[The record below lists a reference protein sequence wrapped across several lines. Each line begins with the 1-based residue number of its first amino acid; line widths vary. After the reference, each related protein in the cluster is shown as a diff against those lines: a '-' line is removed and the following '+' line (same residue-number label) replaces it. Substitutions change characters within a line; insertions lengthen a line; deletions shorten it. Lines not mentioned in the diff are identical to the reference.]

1 MICPKCGK
9 EIVEGSVYCNYC
21 GGLVKENNI
30 EIEYRP
36 IRKIVLV
43 DLEKLDKDELFERAS
58 AIHMAGQPIFL
69 SWAEEIVFIA
79 MPASPDITEVDEN
92 IMKGIVYFASVIY
105 SIMPK
110 YQSLAQVGADK
121 IPIIDQSKSPIFE
134 SIAKWIM
141 KKENR

>member
-1 MICPKCGK
+1 MNCPKCDK
-9 EIVEGSVYCNYC
+9 EIIEGSVYCNYC
-21 GGLVKENNI
+21 GAVVREDDI

-36 IRKIVLV
+36 IRKIVVL

-58 AIHMAGQPIFL
+58 AIRMTGEPIFL
-69 SWAEEIVFIA
+69 NWAEGIVFIA

-92 IMKGIVYFASVIY
+92 IMKGTAYFAGVTY
-105 SIMPK
+105 SIMSK

-121 IPIIDQSKSPIFE
+121 IPIIDQSASSMFN

-141 KKENR
+141 KRENR